1 MFRTWTHNVTHAARP
16 RDRGPA
22 AAFTLV
28 EILVVVV
35 ILGIAAA
42 VIVPQMGTRDDLR
55 VDGARRM
62 LMADLIYAQNRSI
75 STQTR
80 HYVVFDTNSSPRTYK
95 IVTNLSAANP
105 NGTPVQ
111 HPVTRT
117 DEFKAVFGLNAPS
130 GTTNITHGLEVIGLG
145 TVNIESHNVLCFDEL
160 GVPYYYDAPTD
171 STTAISTTGGSSI
184 EVKCGT
190 FSKLITVEPYTGEVL
205 AP

>member
-1 MFRTWTHNVTHAARP
+1 MFRTIPNFVSRPHGAAR
-16 RDRGPA
+16 RAA

-62 LMADLIYAQNRSI
+62 VMADLIYAQNRSI

-80 HYVVFDTNSSPRTYK
+80 HFVVFDTTTNPHTYK
-95 IVTNLSAANP
+95 IVTNLSTSNP

-111 HPVTRT
+111 HPVTRA
-117 DEFKAVFGLNAPS
+117 DEFKAVFGQNAPA
-130 GTTNITHGLEVIGLG
+130 GAQNITHGLEVIGLG
-145 TVNIESHNVLCFDEL
+145 NVNIEGHNVLCFDEL
-160 GVPYYYDAPTD
+160 GVPYYYDAPSNT
-171 STTAISTTGGSSI
+171 TTATSTTGGSSI
-184 EVKCGT
+184 EIKCGT
-190 FSKLITVEPYTGEVL
+190 FSKLVTVEPYTGEVL

>member
-1 MFRTWTHNVTHAARP
+1 MTHGRRPGHARAA
-16 RDRGPA
+16 A

-111 HPVTRT
+111 HPVTRA

-130 GTTNITHGLEVIGLG
+130 GAQNITHGLEVIGLG
-145 TVNIESHNVLCFDEL
+145 TVNIEGHNVLCFDEL
-160 GVPYYYDAPTD
+160 GVPYFYDAPTD
-171 STTAISTTGGSSI
+171 STTATSITGGSSI

-190 FSKLITVEPYTGEVL
+190 FTKLITVEPYTGEVL

>member
-1 MFRTWTHNVTHAARP
+1 MTP
-16 RDRGPA
+16 RLTVNRRRRH
-22 AAFTLV
+22 AFTLV

-80 HYVVFDTNSSPRTYK
+80 HYVVFDTTSNPRTYK
-95 IVTNLSAANP
+95 IVTNLSDTNP

-111 HPVTRT
+111 HPVTRA
-117 DEFKAVFGLNAPS
+117 DEFKAVFGRNAPD
-130 GTTNITHGLEVIGLG
+130 GTTNITHGLDVIGLG
-145 TVNIESHNVLCFDEL
+145 NVNIEGSHTVLCFDEL
-160 GVPYYYDAPTD
+160 GVPYYYDVPSHT
-171 STTAISTTGGSSI
+171 STATSTSGGSTI
-184 EVKCGT
+184 EVTCGGFT
-190 FSKLITVEPYTGEVL
+190 KLVTIEPYTGEVL

>member
-1 MFRTWTHNVTHAARP
+1 MNRMFANQRNAHA
-16 RDRGPA
+16 A

-80 HYVVFDTNSSPRTYK
+80 HFVVFNNTTYPHTYR
-95 IVTNLSAANP
+95 IVTNLSTANP

-111 HPVTRT
+111 HPVTHA
-117 DEFKAVFGLNAPS
+117 DDFQIVFGGNAPDN
-130 GTTNITHGLEVIGLG
+130 TPNIPRGLEMVRLG
-145 TVNIESHNVLCFDEL
+145 DVKFEGNHNVICFDEL
-160 GVPYYYDAPTD
+160 GGPYFYDAPTGT
-171 STTAISTTGGSSI
+171 STATSTSGGSKI
-184 EVKCGT
+184 DITCGT
-190 FSKLITVEPYTGEVL
+190 FTRSVTIEPYTGEVL

>member
-1 MFRTWTHNVTHAARP
+1 MIRTNHPHNP
-16 RDRGPA
+16 S
-22 AAFTLV
+22 AFTLV

-62 LMADLIYAQNRSI
+62 VMADLIYAQNRSI
-75 STQTR
+75 STQTW
-80 HYVVFDTNSSPRTYK
+80 HYVVFDATSSPRSYK
-95 IVTNLSAANP
+95 IVTNLSTTNP

-111 HPVTRT
+111 HPVTRA
-117 DEFKAVFGLNAPS
+117 DEFKAVFGLNAPA
-130 GTTNITHGLEVIGLG
+130 GTTSITHGLEVIGLG
-145 TVNIESHNVLCFDEL
+145 TVNIEGHNILCFDEL
-160 GVPYYYDAPTD
+160 GVPYYYDAPTN

-184 EVKCGT
+184 ELKCGT